1 MAGFNSDSALANF
14 DAQTGSGPGGQG
26 ALGYDFNT
34 DDALANF
41 DTQTGSGLGG
51 SGKFGYNFNTDDA
64 LFEFDTLTSPYS
76 FGGPSTGIYGNP
88 ASPNTTGWG
97 QFSAKMDDFFNNNKF
112 GKIAGV
118 ALNFSPVGKAFN
130 AARGINSALTN
141 GNFLGAGLAALG
153 AANPA
158 MGGLAR
164 AGLGASQGNFAP
176 AGGYLGS
183 MFGGMVGGRA
193 GSMIGGQLGSYVGN
207 QASRGG
213 APGESVQTSGPD
225 LGGIAEGLVGLYG
238 NRGGG
243 EVPGASAANQ
253 AVQQQIQDLR
263 SMFTPNSPY
272 AQQLRQTLERKD
284 AAAGR
289 RSQYGPREVQL
300 QAALADKAAG
310 VSDTMGRLATSN
322 QANQAALQKQ
332 KLQQRG
338 QTLATIMNMGK
349 QSGVFQG
356 LGDMFNDAR
365 GATPYADRYNYG
377 AEPLEISTPMGGN
390 PLSNPSYFYP
400 TEWNSTVEY

>member
-1 MAGFNSDSALANF
+1 MAGFDSDSALANF

-97 QFSAKMDDFFNNNKF
+97 QFSARMDDFFNNNKF
-112 GKIAGV
+112 GKLAGM
-118 ALNFSPVGKAFN
+118 ALNFTPAGKAFN
-130 AARGINSALTN
+130 AARGINSALTS
-141 GNFLGAGLAALG
+141 GNYLGAGLSALG

-158 MGGLAR
+158 LGGLAR
-164 AGLGASQGNFAP
+164 AGLGAAQGNLAP

-183 MFGGMVGGRA
+183 MFGGMAGGRA
-193 GSMIGGQLGSYVGN
+193 GSMIGGQLGSYVGS
-207 QASRGG
+207 QAGKAG
-213 APGESVQTSGPD
+213 PQQASGPD
-225 LGGIAEGLVGLYG
+225 WGGIAEGLVGLYG

-243 EVPGASAANQ
+243 EVPGASAANE

-263 SMFTPNSPY
+263 AMYAPNSPY

-310 VSDTMGRLATSN
+310 VSDAMGRLATSN
-322 QANQAALQKQ
+322 QANQSALQQ
-332 KLQQRG
+332 RKLQQRG
-338 QTLATIMNMGK
+338 QTLATLMNMGK
-349 QSGVFQG
+349 QSGLFSGLQG
-356 LGDMFNDAR
+356 MFSGG
-365 GATPYADRYNYG
+365 GAQPVMEEYPVYDTTDYG
-377 AEPLEISTPMGGN
+377 GG
-390 PLSNPSYFYP
+390 
-400 TEWNSTVEY
+400 V